1 MKTLSKSMTTQEEN
15 WELMT
20 VLGVPWKE
28 TTELSDSDRA
38 FLLSKATLVKEQALK
53 QQELEMKLEAE
64 AFQQRVASNAPTVGT
79 T

>member
-1 MKTLSKSMTTQEEN
+1 MTTQEEN

-28 TTELSDSDRA
+28 TTELSDSDRT
-38 FLLSKATLVKEQALK
+38 FLLNKANLVKEQALK

-64 AFQQRVASNAPTVGT
+64 AFQQRVASSATPAGAT
-79 T
+79 TQ

>member
-1 MKTLSKSMTTQEEN
+1 MTGQEEN

-28 TTELSDSDRA
+28 TTELSESDKT
-38 FLLSKATLVKEQALK
+38 FLLNKADEVKTQALK

-64 AFQQRVASNAPTVGT
+64 AFHQRVATAKPELVETK
-79 T
+79 